1 MSINGDRVSPVDAR
15 QQRAKPVREAGGAR
29 LRGIHMQI
37 NVELPAHIRDRG

>member
-1 MSINGDRVSPVDAR
+1 MSINGYRVGTLDTR